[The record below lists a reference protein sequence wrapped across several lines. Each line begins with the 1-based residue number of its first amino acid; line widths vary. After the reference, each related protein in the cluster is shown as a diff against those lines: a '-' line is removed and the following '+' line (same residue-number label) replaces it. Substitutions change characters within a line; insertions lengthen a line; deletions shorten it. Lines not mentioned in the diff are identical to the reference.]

1 MPEIVGLEQH
11 GVWQLHF
18 GRAVRAASC
27 GGMSWGP
34 AETGRSHELGAV
46 GGAREKTARYRVCQK
61 VNYKM
66 ALKPVENHTNW

>member
-1 MPEIVGLEQH
+1 MREIVGQH

-34 AETGRSHELGAV
+34 AETVRSHELGVV
-46 GGAREKTARYRVCQK
+46 GGAGEKTDQQNIRS
-61 VNYKM
+61 
-66 ALKPVENHTNW
+66 

>member
-1 MPEIVGLEQH
+1 MPGIVGQR

-34 AETGRSHELGAV
+34 AETGRSYELGIV
-46 GGAREKTARYRVCQK
+46 GGAGEKTDQQNIRS
-61 VNYKM
+61 
-66 ALKPVENHTNW
+66 